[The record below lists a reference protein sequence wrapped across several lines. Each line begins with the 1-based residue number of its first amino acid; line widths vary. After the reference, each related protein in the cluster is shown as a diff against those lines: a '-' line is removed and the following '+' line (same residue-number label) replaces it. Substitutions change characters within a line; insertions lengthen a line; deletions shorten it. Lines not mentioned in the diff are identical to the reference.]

1 MDSVRKGLRAGD
13 IEKDTYERLV
23 CDGCGE
29 TLDTRAPPDEVGTV
43 RRCPDCGREWR
54 QLG

>member
-23 CDGCGE
+23 CADCE
-29 TLDTRAPPDEVGTV
+29 EVLNTESDPDEVGKI
-43 RRCPDCGREWR
+43 RRCPDCGREWQ